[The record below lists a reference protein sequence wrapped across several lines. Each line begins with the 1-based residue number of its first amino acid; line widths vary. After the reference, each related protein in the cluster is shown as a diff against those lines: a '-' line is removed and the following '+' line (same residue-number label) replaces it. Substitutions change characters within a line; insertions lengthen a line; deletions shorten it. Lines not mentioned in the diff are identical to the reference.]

1 MRLSNRALIWSVFH
15 TNSRWIAGRTYSLLW
30 TPSRNFGDGN
40 GGLEHS
46 VDLDWWG
53 GCGSGDALPRSGA
66 SALLQQR

>member
-15 TNSRWIAGRTYSLLW
+15 TNSRWIAGRTYSLLDALED
-30 TPSRNFGDGN
+30 FGDGN

-46 VDLDWWG
+46 IDLDWWG